1 MPHRK
6 FLAAFAA
13 VTAALALG
21 VPMAVGSVAT
31 TTPAVDAASTP
42 STICVL
48 LQQQIRYET
57 QTGNTQLAN
66 LLSRVA
72 VFMGCPH

>member
-6 FLAAFAA
+6 LLAALAA
-13 VTAALALG
+13 VTASLALA
-21 VPMAVGSVAT
+21 VPMAIGSVAT
-31 TTPAVDAASTP
+31 TAPTVPAASTP
-42 STICVL
+42 SRICVL
-48 LQQQIRYET
+48 LQQQIQYET